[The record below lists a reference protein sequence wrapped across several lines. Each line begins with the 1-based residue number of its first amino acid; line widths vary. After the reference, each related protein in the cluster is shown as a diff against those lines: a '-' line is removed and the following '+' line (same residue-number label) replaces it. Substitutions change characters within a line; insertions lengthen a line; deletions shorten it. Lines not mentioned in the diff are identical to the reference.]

1 MIGRFLKGIILGL
14 VIGGLAAACLIKWLN
29 VGTFA
34 VETTPLL
41 AYASALATGAAVG
54 LVAGKP
60 IWAKG
65 AGIEALLKTFFGAL
79 LGAGGMFLLRKFAD
93 FPFPLDLTRF
103 GLAAGKVSDLVFV
116 ALPAVATVLSV
127 LFELDNTDAPPEK
140 GARVAGKAAATKA
153 AAPSTARARRDDDE
167 DDAEDAA
174 ATRKAKK

>member
-1 MIGRFLKGIILGL
+1 MLGRFLKGVILGL
-14 VIGGLAAACLIKWLN
+14 VIGGLAAGCLIKWLSIDS
-29 VGTFA
+29 FA

-41 AYASALATGAAVG
+41 AYVAALVTGAVVG

-60 IWAKG
+60 IWARG

-103 GLAAGKVSDLVFV
+103 GLAAGKTADLVYV

-127 LFELDNTDAPPEK
+127 LFELDNTDPPAEK
-140 GARVAGKAAATKA
+140 GPRVAGKPAVAKAGALSAARTE
-153 AAPSTARARRDDDE
+153 PR
-167 DDAEDAA
+167 DAEEEEEVVAQ
-174 ATRKAKK
+174 RKGKK